1 MLSRYQIEHVILAE
15 EYTASRKILALN
27 KLLEEVDSQ
36 VDIKL
41 IEKVKKDICGKQ
53 SEEDVLKKFQK
64 EDAEHWIELYGRRA
78 ATDLLTLGKVQ
89 PETML
94 AMSALPPEDFIQAIK
109 VASLTAKRLNDTT
122 IVAESDLNNNLI
134 PDEMI

>member
-1 MLSRYQIEHVILAE
+1 MLSRYEIEHVILAE
-15 EYTASRKILALN
+15 QYTDSRKIVALN
-27 KLLEEVDSQ
+27 KLKDETESQ
-36 VDIKL
+36 IDVKL

-53 SEEDVLKKFQK
+53 SEEDVIKKLQK
-64 EDAEHWIELYGRRA
+64 EDVDHWVEVFGRRA
-78 ATDLLTLGKVQ
+78 AADLLTLGKVQ

-122 IVAESDLNNNLI
+122 IVAENDLNNNLI

>member
-15 EYTASRKILALN
+15 QYTDSRKIVALN
-27 KLLEEVDSQ
+27 DLKDQVESQ
-36 VDIKL
+36 ADIKL

-53 SEEDVLKKFQK
+53 TEEDVLKKLQK
-64 EDAEHWIELYGRRA
+64 EDVEHWVEFYGRRA
-78 ATDLLTLGKVQ
+78 ASDLLTLGKVQ

>member
-1 MLSRYQIEHVILAE
+1 MLSRYEIEHVILAE
-15 EYTASRKILALN
+15 QYTASRKIIALN
-27 KLLEEVDSQ
+27 KLQDDIESQ
-36 VDIKL
+36 ADIKL
-41 IEKVKKDICGKQ
+41 IEKIKKDICGKQ
-53 SEEDVLKKFQK
+53 TEEDVLKKLQK
-64 EDAEHWIELYGRRA
+64 EDVEHWVEYFGRRA
-78 ATDLLTLGKVQ
+78 ASDLLTLGKVQ